1 MRRFVMWY
9 YRDSSSSF
17 VEPVEYGYGRFFP
30 FLIGAPFVGGLLGGL
45 VGGAL
50 LAPRPNFYPAP
61 YPVGYPAAPYG
72 GGPGY
77 PPYGAAQAPYPYGGN
92 NYYF

>member
-1 MRRFVMWY
+1 MWY

-45 VGGAL
+45 VG
-50 LAPRPNFYPAP
+50 
-61 YPVGYPAAPYG
+61 
-72 GGPGY
+72 
-77 PPYGAAQAPYPYGGN
+77 
-92 NYYF
+92 

>member
-1 MRRFVMWY
+1 MWY

-17 VEPVEYGYGRFFP
+17 AVPFENGYGRGPFFP
-30 FLIGAPFVGGLLGGL
+30 FLIGAPFLGGLVGGL

-61 YPVGYPAAPYG
+61 YPVGYPSYPYG
-72 GGPGY
+72 GGVGY
-77 PPYGAAQAPYPYGGN
+77 PPYGAAQVGYPYGGN